1 MMYAP
6 TALGT
11 NGATAIREVSPQERE
26 YAERREAARAERAA
40 LEAEIAAL
48 SDEELARRL
57 GDALEA
63 IHVAEGT
70 DDRVAATRAHAA
82 HAPLIRE
89 YTRRQREGREMPP
102 IPQPT
107 HIPAYMAQ
115 QEARRLRE
123 LGRGWPGGQIIPQVF
138 ITPYAQLV
146 GYGRTRPLPLWRS
159 ASLIGAPLLGG
170 YLAHRRS
177 AGSVV
182 WTGAGALGGA
192 ALATLVPA
200 ALFFGAMFAGG
211 GARY

>member
-1 MMYAP
+1 MSYVRAG
-6 TALGT
+6 LGT
-11 NGATAIREVSPQERE
+11 NGAMTIREVSPQERE
-26 YAERREAARAERAA
+26 YASRREVARAERAA

-70 DDRVAATRAHAA
+70 DDRAAATRAHAA
-82 HAPLIRE
+82 HHPLIQE

-107 HIPAYMAQ
+107 HVPAYMAR
-115 QEARRLRE
+115 QEAERLRE
-123 LGRGWPGGQIIPQVF
+123 LGRGWPGGRIIPQVF
-138 ITPYAQLV
+138 IVPYAELV

-170 YLAHRRS
+170 YLAYRRS
-177 AGSVV
+177 RGSAV

-192 ALATLVPA
+192 AVATLIPA
-200 ALFFGAMFAGG
+200 ALFWGAMLTG